1 MTIRSAVAVGLILS
15 CGVLS
20 SPSSAPSTHP
30 AGAPQPSITVLF
42 TPGDDC
48 IQAIVH
54 ELDAARRSVHV
65 QAYVLTSDPIGD
77 ALSAAKRRGLDVRVI
92 FGSRS
97 ARGEGSEAE
106 RLLNNKVVV
115 RVDGSHYH
123 AHNKIMI
130 IDRSVVITGSFN
142 FSEKAQEENA
152 ENLLI
157 IKGHPDVAR
166 RFNQN
171 WAVHAKHSLPYQVV
185 DKPGPAEGTT
195 TVDPVEAAAG
205 NTPVAEG
212 QDLVYVTP
220 HGKRYHRKDC
230 QFARNG
236 EAMTRQEAIKSGK
249 TPCKVC
255 RPD

>member
-15 CGVLS
+15 CRLLS
-20 SPSSAPSTHP
+20 SPSSAPSTQP

-48 IQAIVH
+48 IQAIVD

-65 QAYVLTSDPIGD
+65 QAYVLTSDPIGR
-77 ALSAAKRRGLDVRVI
+77 ALIAAKKRGLDVRVI
-92 FGSRS
+92 FGSGS

-106 RLLNNKVVV
+106 RLLAEKVIVL
-115 RVDGSHYH
+115 VDGFHRY

-152 ENLLI
+152 ENMLI

-171 WAVHAKHSLPYQVV
+171 WAVHAKHSLPYQVIDEPGSADV
-185 DKPGPAEGTT
+185 APEAKTAERTDEKPKAAS
-195 TVDPVEAAAG
+195 EA
-205 NTPVAEG
+205 
-212 QDLVYVTP
+212 DMVYVTP

-230 QFARNG
+230 QFAGNAV
-236 EAMTRQEAIKSGK
+236 AMTREEAIRSGK